1 MSSNG
6 VDAIDSCMAANSI
19 IEFIFILLRRYRY
32 NVAWSSVDAFV
43 YGRYMHI
50 NIVCC
55 LMLCSDCIFFHLFLE
70 QCMLQ
75 RHSYVAACISGCQVF
90 DFTLSSL
97 KWLMCSSKFQPHV
110 NVVTSPV

>member
-1 MSSNG
+1 
-6 VDAIDSCMAANSI
+6 MAANSI
-19 IEFIFILLRRYRY
+19 IEFIFISLGRHRY

-55 LMLCSDCIFFHLFLE
+55 LMLCSDCIFFHMFLE

>member
-1 MSSNG
+1 MLY
-6 VDAIDSCMAANSI
+6 SCMAANSI

-55 LMLCSDCIFFHLFLE
+55 LMLCSDCIFFHMFLE